1 MKTKFFNGLEHII
14 SEMPPHKKRKVEI
27 EVEEEINNLETIKA
41 TKIWTKET
49 FKIQNNRIKGDS
61 LEEKATQILKAQ
73 RIVTIMT
80 KAHLL
85 EENEDRIRLRK
96 IIGDGGID
104 LFGEIVIHNQTLQ
117 WIAQCKMIKR
127 LENSV
132 VNEMKGLLSFRP
144 NTIGFIIYGGK
155 KRNTEIMTETAKSD
169 IFVCHIEDLHT
180 LRNQIK
186 KKHLNKGIKTTA
198 VTRIHIDE
206 IEDAEFDNLRRITKA
221 K

>member
-1 MKTKFFNGLEHII
+1 LILLMKRKSFNELEYII

-27 EVEEEINNLETIKA
+27 EVEEEINNLETVKA
-41 TKIWTKET
+41 TKTWTKET

-61 LEEKATQILKAQ
+61 LEEKAIQILKAQ

-96 IIGDGGID
+96 IIGDGGVD

-117 WIAQCKMIKR
+117 WIAQCKMTKR

-132 VNEMKGLLSFRP
+132 VNEMKELLSSRP
-144 NTIGFIIYGGK
+144 NKIGFIIYGGK

-169 IFVCHIEDLHT
+169 IFVCYIEDLHT
-180 LRNQIK
+180 LRNQI
-186 KKHLNKGIKTTA
+186 
-198 VTRIHIDE
+198 E
-206 IEDAEFDNLRRITKA
+206 
-221 K
+221 